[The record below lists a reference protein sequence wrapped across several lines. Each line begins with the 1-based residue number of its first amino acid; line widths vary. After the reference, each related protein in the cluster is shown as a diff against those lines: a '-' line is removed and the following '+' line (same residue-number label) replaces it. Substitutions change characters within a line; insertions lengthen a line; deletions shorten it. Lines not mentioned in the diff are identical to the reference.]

1 MHYRILSRPYTKEKD
16 SFCVYEKLFLRS
28 RTHCTL
34 RQPELWY
41 RAIWASVWYNVDRT
55 TRIYAL
61 LMSFFSFLTTKSA
74 PHSDALP
81 ILFFNSATNTKDTF
95 TPLKPGVVT
104 MYSCGPTVYDHI
116 HIGNL
121 RAYLLPDLIKR
132 VCIYN
137 GYEVKH
143 VINFTDFGHLTDDG
157 DEGEDKMM
165 KALKR
170 EGKPIS
176 LTAMREVAE
185 TYIQSFK
192 NDNEEF
198 RNIPPTTYTPASDYV
213 KEQIRL
219 IQTLFEKGYA
229 YETSDGVYF
238 DITKFPSYGVL
249 GNIDLTKLREGA
261 RVEANPE
268 KRHPADFALWKKGL
282 LGWESTW
289 GKGFPG
295 WHIECTAMIFSTLG
309 KQIDIHT
316 GGEDLKYTH
325 HNGEIAQA
333 EAITGKKYVG
343 YWLHNAHIKIND
355 TKIAKSLGNGIRL
368 SSLMDEGF
376 SPLVYRYW
384 LLTGHYRSPMNF
396 TFEAL
401 QGSKQALFRLK
412 RFVYE
417 ECLPAGQ
424 AGKNASG
431 GKINEDY
438 RKRFHSAINDDLDTP
453 KAVALMWEIVKD
465 ASLTPADKVAT
476 LREIDSVLDL
486 GLSDEMSDV
495 VRELGIVA
503 KDDVPDDIQELLD
516 KREIARATHNW
527 QEADHLR
534 EMINMKGYA
543 IEDSAQGQKISKS

>member
-1 MHYRILSRPYTKEKD
+1 MK
-16 SFCVYEKLFLRS
+16 FL
-28 RTHCTL
+28 
-34 RQPELWY
+34 
-41 RAIWASVWYNVDRT
+41 N
-55 TRIYAL
+55 
-61 LMSFFSFLTTKSA
+61 FFSKKE
-74 PHSDALP
+74 DAATPLP
-81 ILFFNSATNTKDTF
+81 IYFFNSGSRTKEVF
-95 TPLKPGVVT
+95 TSLKPHTVT

-132 VCIYN
+132 VCLYN

-170 EGKPIS
+170 ENKPIS

-185 TYIQSFK
+185 TFIESFK
-192 NDNEEF
+192 RDNDSF
-198 RNIPPTTYTPASDYV
+198 RNIRPTTYASASDYV

-219 IQTLFEKGYA
+219 IQTLIEKGYA

-238 DITKFPSYGVL
+238 DISKFPAYGML
-249 GNIDLTKLREGA
+249 GNIDLNQLQSGA
-261 RVEANPE
+261 RVQINTE
-268 KRHPADFALWKKGL
+268 KRNPSDFALWKKGL

-316 GGEDLKYTH
+316 GGEDLMYTH

-343 YWLHNAHIKIND
+343 YWLHNAHLQIND

-368 SSLMDEGF
+368 SGLIDEGF
-376 SPLVYRYW
+376 SPLVFRYW
-384 LLTGHYRSPMNF
+384 LLSGHYRTTMNF

-401 QGSKQALFRLK
+401 KASKQALFRLK
-412 RFVYE
+412 RFVFE
-417 ECLPAGQ
+417 EW
-424 AGKNASG
+424 NNVDG
-431 GKINEDY
+431 GTINESY
-438 RKRFHSAINDDLDTP
+438 RSRFHTAINDDLDTP
-453 KAVALMWEIVKD
+453 RAIALMWELVKD
-465 ASLTPADKVAT
+465 TTVSEKDKVAT
-476 LREIDSVLDL
+476 LREFDSVLDI
-486 GLSDEMSDV
+486 GLCDEESDI
-495 VRELGIVA
+495 VRELGIVS
-503 KDDVPDDIQELLD
+503 KDEIPEDIQNLLE

-527 QEADHLR
+527 DESDRIREAL
-534 EMINMKGYA
+534 NLKGYTL
-543 IEDSAQGQKISKS
+543 EDTPDGQKLSKV